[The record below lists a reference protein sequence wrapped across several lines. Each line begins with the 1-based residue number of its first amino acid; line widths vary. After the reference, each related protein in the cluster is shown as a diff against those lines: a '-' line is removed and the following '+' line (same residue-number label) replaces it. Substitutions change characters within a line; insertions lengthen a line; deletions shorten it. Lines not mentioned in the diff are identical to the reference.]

1 MVSAAELIS
10 KLDFLDTETAL
21 VYFGNMAELYA
32 ETVSMYVRDRY
43 DAELQRLFD
52 AEDWPSYQRTAHS
65 IKSTSNL
72 IGAADMFEK
81 AKSLELAAKA
91 NDIDFVRANHDSV
104 MKDYK
109 ELLSKIEAALA

>member
-1 MVSAAELIS
+1 MTSAGELIS

-21 VYFGNMAELYA
+21 VYFGNLQDLYA

-43 DAELQRLFD
+43 DAELQRLYE
-52 AEDWPSYQRTAHS
+52 AEDWPSYQRVAHS
-65 IKSTSNL
+65 IKSTSNM
-72 IGAADMFEK
+72 IGSADMFEK
-81 AKSLELAAKA
+81 AKSLEMAVKA
-91 NDIDFVRANHDSV
+91 NDIDFIRANHDPV

>member
-52 AEDWPSYQRTAHS
+52 AED
-65 IKSTSNL
+65 
-72 IGAADMFEK
+72 
-81 AKSLELAAKA
+81 
-91 NDIDFVRANHDSV
+91 
-104 MKDYK
+104 
-109 ELLSKIEAALA
+109 